1 MKGTHVFE
9 VYKNSVLGKT
19 DAYKH
24 FVANRNKTKKTKGE
38 YLAQRVPHKTK
49 AKIGHKRDNFYLSL
63 I

>member
-24 FVANRNKTKKTKGE
+24 FVANYNET
-38 YLAQRVPHKTK
+38 
-49 AKIGHKRDNFYLSL
+49 KRDRMRMIGAERTTQN
-63 I
+63 

>member
-24 FVANRNKTKKTKGE
+24 FVANRNKTK
-38 YLAQRVPHKTK
+38 RD
-49 AKIGHKRDNFYLSL
+49 KRRIPGAESTTQN
-63 I
+63 